1 LKQRRTPFGQP
12 VPLNVTYEYGYTSG
26 GICRQHSP
34 QGPTRRLADF
44 VTLLVVLVGFSVVL
58 TAQSQAPTAEMPQSK
73 LRLAQAIDLAEK
85 NYPQIRASMEQ
96 QVAAQGGIAVARTV
110 YLPRADILWQT
121 NRATANNIYGLL
133 LPQGIVPSIS
143 GPVLT
148 ADNTRSAWSSAGG
161 MLLSW
166 QPFDFG
172 RRNAEVNVARQGAA
186 VATAG
191 MHRTRLDV
199 AVVTA
204 NAYFDLVTAEQLFVT
219 AQANVKRLQVFD
231 NTVHVLVDNQ
241 LRPGADAALA
251 DASLAV
257 AKNQLIQANT
267 SVEVRRAALA
277 DLVGIPTR
285 NLEVEGAQLLTAEP
299 VENSAPASLA
309 SHPLLE
315 QESAVV
321 NQSQAQLSV
330 LTHSYVPQ
338 FNTLASL
345 SGRGAGTALDG
356 SFPGGTNGL
365 APNTLNWA
373 AGIQATFPAFDYF
386 SLRAQKKVQ
395 EANIRAEQARY
406 QQTLDDLSAQVQQAQ
421 AQLAGAQQIALNTP
435 VELAAAQASEQQ
447 QRARFQAGLATVV
460 DVAVAESLLTQAEV
474 DDAVA
479 RLNIWR
485 ASAGVAAAR
494 GDLTPFLAQLAQQ
507 P

>member
-1 LKQRRTPFGQP
+1 M
-12 VPLNVTYEYGYTSG
+12 
-26 GICRQHSP
+26 
-34 QGPTRRLADF
+34 
-44 VTLLVVLVGFSVVL
+44 TLLLLLVGLATML
-58 TAQSQAPTAEMPQSK
+58 TAQSQTPAAAGPHAK
-73 LRLAQAIDLAEK
+73 LTLAQAIELAEK
-85 NYPQIRASMEQ
+85 NYPQIRASLEQ

-110 YLPRADILWQT
+110 YLPRADMLWQT

-133 LPQGIVPSIS
+133 LPQGVVPSIS
-143 GPVLT
+143 GPVLA

-161 MLLSW
+161 VLLSW

-172 RRNAEVNVARQGAA
+172 LRNAEVNVARQGAA

-191 MHRTRLDV
+191 LHLTRLDV

-204 NAYFDLVTAEQLFVT
+204 NAYFDLVTAEQLQVT
-219 AQANVKRLQVFD
+219 AQANVQRLQVFD

-257 AKNQLIQANT
+257 AKNQWIQANT
-267 SVEVRRAALA
+267 SVAVRRAALA
-277 DLVGIPTR
+277 DLVGIPTA
-285 NLEVEGAQLLTAEP
+285 NLGVEDAQLLTAGP
-299 VENSAPASLA
+299 VENSAPASLT

-315 QESAVV
+315 QESALV
-321 NQSQAQLSV
+321 NQRQAQLSV

-373 AGIQATFPAFDYF
+373 AAIQATFPAFDYF

-395 EANIRAEQARY
+395 EANVRAEQARY
-406 QQTLDDLSAQVQQAQ
+406 QQTLDDLSSQVQQAQ
-421 AQLAGAQQIALNTP
+421 AQLAGAQQIAVNTP

-494 GDLTPFLAQLAQQ
+494 GDLTPFLSQLAQQ

>member
-1 LKQRRTPFGQP
+1 
-12 VPLNVTYEYGYTSG
+12 
-26 GICRQHSP
+26 
-34 QGPTRRLADF
+34 
-44 VTLLVVLVGFSVVL
+44 
-58 TAQSQAPTAEMPQSK
+58 
-73 LRLAQAIDLAEK
+73 
-85 NYPQIRASMEQ
+85 
-96 QVAAQGGIAVARTV
+96 
-110 YLPRADILWQT
+110 
-121 NRATANNIYGLL
+121 
-133 LPQGIVPSIS
+133 
-143 GPVLT
+143 
-148 ADNTRSAWSSAGG
+148 

-172 RRNAEVNVARQGAA
+172 LRNAQVNVARQGAA

-191 MHRTRLDV
+191 LHLTRLDV

-251 DASLAV
+251 DASLAL

-285 NLEVEGAQLLTAEP
+285 SLEVEDTQLLTAGP
-299 VENSAPASLA
+299 VESPAPASLA
-309 SHPLLE
+309 SHPLVE
-315 QESAVV
+315 QESALV
-321 NQSQAQLSV
+321 NQRQAQLSV
-330 LTHSYVPQ
+330 ITHAYVPQ

-395 EANIRAEQARY
+395 EANVRAEQARY

-421 AQLAGAQQIALNTP
+421 AQLTGAQQIALNTP
-435 VELAAAQASEQQ
+435 RGTGSGASE
-447 QRARFQAGLATVV
+447 RAT
-460 DVAVAESLLTQAEV
+460 
-474 DDAVA
+474 
-479 RLNIWR
+479 
-485 ASAGVAAAR
+485 AAR
-494 GDLTPFLAQLAQQ
+494 PVSSWFGYSRGRSSGGESSDPGRS
-507 P
+507 